1 LTGITNTIMVNLGGS
16 NDDNNNE
23 EEDMQKINA
32 NKVPAQTN
40 DSMGNN
46 DNEQDVGG
54 NIIRNKE
61 GVVCREAMEK
71 KNVSKNNLQ

>member
-1 LTGITNTIMVNLGGS
+1 
-16 NDDNNNE
+16 
-23 EEDMQKINA
+23 MQKSDA

-46 DNEQDVGG
+46 NNEQDVGG
-54 NIIRNKE
+54 NIIGNKE
-61 GVVCREAMEK
+61 GVVCREATEK